1 MKVSV
6 FGGEL
11 LQFYLNERHFD
22 FISDIN
28 STLSNESACI
38 VIEDRFEQDNSDIN
52 GKELI
57 FKIRLKHK
65 STQPIV
71 LVYRIDRPL
80 DDERYIEVLQDPYVH
95 LMDFETLV
103 TTHTTP
109 EKLLELF
116 QPIQSKEDIELLY
129 TDLRQTI
136 YRKGGYLA
144 EIKHSLLNKINES
157 NRDDLQTVDAL
168 IRQSCQDTIRLLT
181 YWSVAGIRQ
190 NIIINLFS
198 KCIGKQNIEYKKSM
212 ITDAFKNIDLI
223 LSNSEKKATGQ
234 IHEKTKIIYISKN
247 KNTQH
252 KLKTLFEKHVEVFNI
267 SCINARTLEEA
278 RPLISANPKIAAV
291 LSDYR
296 FRNPESNK
304 IDKINGYHLIKALK
318 AEFQAPLFAL
328 LSDFEENRMIQL
340 PGFSNISVYVK
351 SEVFSS
357 SHRELFR
364 LASAIIQ
371 QSEKVLL
378 HEGVWPKVIGTKDT
392 EEDKIWC
399 ALHDEKLLTR
409 PDFEAQEQEIGD
421 IASLIT
427 QRLIV
432 GDTST
437 SMSIPMVAGA
447 LSRVRNP
454 NIEHLKK
461 RLIVRRI
468 ILGLINNDNLLLQ
481 YKELLTRITNHK
493 SINPRFAVI
502 YKLLTR
508 DTTSKEHLTLDRR
521 VLSNY
526 FSDNFRIH
534 ISKDYSKDAPGLLKS
549 ITLAEYRWLMA
560 HAHLFK

>member
-1 MKVSV
+1 MAIAKKKPR
-6 FGGEL
+6 GE
-11 LQFYLNERHFD
+11 
-22 FISDIN
+22 
-28 STLSNESACI
+28 
-38 VIEDRFEQDNSDIN
+38 
-52 GKELI
+52 
-57 FKIRLKHK
+57 
-65 STQPIV
+65 
-71 LVYRIDRPL
+71 
-80 DDERYIEVLQDPYVH
+80 
-95 LMDFETLV
+95 
-103 TTHTTP
+103 
-109 EKLLELF
+109 
-116 QPIQSKEDIELLY
+116 
-129 TDLRQTI
+129 
-136 YRKGGYLA
+136 
-144 EIKHSLLNKINES
+144 
-157 NRDDLQTVDAL
+157 
-168 IRQSCQDTIRLLT
+168 
-181 YWSVAGIRQ
+181 
-190 NIIINLFS
+190 
-198 KCIGKQNIEYKKSM
+198 
-212 ITDAFKNIDLI
+212 
-223 LSNSEKKATGQ
+223 
-234 IHEKTKIIYISKN
+234 IHEKIKIIYISKN
-247 KNTQH
+247 ENTQH

-296 FRNPESNK
+296 FRDPQSNK

-318 AEFQAPLFAL
+318 ADFHAPLFAL
-328 LSDFEENRMIQL
+328 LSDFEESRMIQP
-340 PGFSNISVYVK
+340 PGFSNIGVYVK

-364 LASAIIQ
+364 LANAIIQ
-371 QSEKVLL
+371 KDEKILL
-378 HEGVWPKVIGTKDT
+378 LEGIWPKIANTK
-392 EEDKIWC
+392 EDKIWC